1 MSVSDFP
8 IVALACSHGGLHAL
22 TVVLDALPAD
32 FPAAVIVLQHQSPDH
47 PSHLA
52 EILGWHCVLPVTVAR
67 HDQPLSPAS
76 VIVVPPGKHALIRRD
91 HVALISSDG
100 PPPYRPSADLL
111 LTSLA
116 LTASSRT
123 IAVILSGGGND
134 GATGATAV
142 HDFGGIVIAS
152 DRESSE
158 DFGMPRAAIGRH
170 DAVDYVVPVERIA
183 ALLVSLTSGV
193 PSTS

>member
-1 MSVSDFP
+1 M
-8 IVALACSHGGLHAL
+8 ALVCSHGGLKAL

-52 EILGWHCVLPVTVAR
+52 EILGWHCRLPVTVAR
-67 HDQPLSPAS
+67 HRQALSPRT
-76 VIVVPPGKHALIRRD
+76 VIVVPPGKHALVA
-91 HVALISSDG
+91 HSEVALIASDG

-116 LTASSRT
+116 LTAPERT

-142 HDFGGIVIAS
+142 HDFGGVVIAS

-158 DFGMPRAAIGRH
+158 VFDMPEAAIGRH

-183 ALLVSLTSGV
+183 ELLVSLTAVAS
-193 PSTS
+193 